1 MPPIQSDGAMPDITE
16 LTGDDSGVDDFL
28 KSFLPPDALKKKPSE
43 GQPESNEE
51 ETKTDENNEAEE
63 KSDES
68 PDKAE
73 AEESSEEET
82 KEEQR
87 KYADDEGTYVK
98 VKVGEQEHEVP
109 VKDLKRLFG
118 QEASLTQKSQQV
130 AQERQKVE
138 TELAQNTAATQALL
152 QRAKA
157 RFEPYAKV
165 DFNLAAQQLAP
176 EEYTALRNEAMK
188 AYEDVQ
194 FLEQHLGSFMKTI
207 NDQQQASL
215 RERATAALK
224 ELGGEDP
231 EKSIEGWNEKVY
243 DDIRTYATTK
253 LGVPSDI
260 MNNLVDAW
268 G

>member
-1 MPPIQSDGAMPDITE
+1 MSPIQEDGAIEDTAA
-16 LTGDDSGVDDFL
+16 LTGDDSGVDEFL

-43 GQPESNEE
+43 GTPESNEE
-51 ETKTDENNEAEE
+51 ETKPEETTEDAPE

-68 PDKAE
+68 PDEKGE
-73 AEESSEEET
+73 EEESSEEET
-82 KEEQR
+82 KEETR

-98 VKVGEQEHEVP
+98 VKVGDKEHEVP

-130 AQERQKVE
+130 AQERQQVE
-138 TELAQNTAATQALL
+138 AELAKNTAATQALL

-188 AYEDVQ
+188 AYEKGFEVVVKLLAAPAVFGEMECVTGIAYLEGRVRDVMPSWRMFGRADLRGDQ
-194 FLEQHLGSFMKTI
+194 FPSF
-207 NDQQQASL
+207 
-215 RERATAALK
+215 TA
-224 ELGGEDP
+224 
-231 EKSIEGWNEKVY
+231 
-243 DDIRTYATTK
+243 
-253 LGVPSDI
+253 
-260 MNNLVDAW
+260 
-268 G
+268 